1 MATSIS
7 CLARTAAAN
16 VSNPLPGTGQGPRGG
31 DIVHLALH
39 WHARGVR
46 PEVDP
51 ETGDKKSIYVIT
63 ADGRL
68 AQLWDTDMWNLDF
81 PADHF

>member
-1 MATSIS
+1 MSRIPARHWPGPPAAATS
-7 CLARTAAAN
+7 CTLRFT
-16 VSNPLPGTGQGPRGG
+16 GTPAVFDR
-31 DIVHLALH
+31 
-39 WHARGVR
+39 
-46 PEVDP
+46 EVDP

>member
-1 MATSIS
+1 MSRIP
-7 CLARTAAAN
+7 ARHW
-16 VSNPLPGTGQGPRGG
+16 PGPPRRPRDAGDALPRGG